1 MKKLLLFLSLILFHG
16 ITAIDSCLFCKI
28 INRTEPSK
36 IIAENDDIIVI
47 ESIRPRYASHWLI
60 IPKKHIENIKG
71 AQPEDQALLGKL
83 MMAAQKLSKQ
93 LKAPGD
99 FQFNINN
106 GAHAGQ
112 TVFHMH
118 VHFLSASAQTI
129 AGKLTI

>member
-1 MKKLLLFLSLILFHG
+1 V
-16 ITAIDSCLFCKI
+16 
-28 INRTEPSK
+28 
-36 IIAENDDIIVI
+36 IAENDDIIVI

-60 IPKKHIENIKG
+60 IPKKHIENIKA
-71 AQPEDQALLGKL
+71 AQPEDQVLLGKL
-83 MMAAQKLSKQ
+83 MLAAQKLSKQ
-93 LKAPGD
+93 LQAPGD

-118 VHFLSASAQTI
+118 VHFLSASAQTA